1 MTVTSNK
8 IISLT
13 LVLLSVLPQFACSF
27 IVMTPMHPRSLSR
40 VTTARFL
47 SDEQDQAPIEGTP
60 SEIIPQPAAS
70 PPKPKRQLDGLM
82 AAVTRTAPSDT
93 NTPTTNLPFFGEI
106 PIDGSLLVLAPAAV
120 IAVLGFVMSIV
131 VAFNAKDTF
140 VDQLAVLSQEINSA
154 ALAETNSV
162 SDGSCRGLCSSQD
175 QQLEG
180 MRVFMESLARS
191 K

>member
-1 MTVTSNK
+1 MTVISNQFF
-8 IISLT
+8 SFT
-13 LVLLSVLPQFACSF
+13 LILLSVLPQCASSF
-27 IVMTPMHPRSLSR
+27 TVVTPMHPSTLSR
-40 VTTARFL
+40 VNTARFL
-47 SDEQDQAPIEGTP
+47 ADEPDQVPMEEKEPVT
-60 SEIIPQPAAS
+60 IPLPAAS

-82 AAVTRTAPSDT
+82 AAVTRTTPSDT
-93 NTPTTNLPFFGEI
+93 DTPTTNLPFFGEM

-140 VDQLAVLSQEINSA
+140 VDQLTVLSQEINSA
-154 ALAETNSV
+154 ALAKTNSV
-162 SDGSCRGLCSSQD
+162 TDGSCRGLCSSQD

-180 MRVFMESLARS
+180 MRAFMEGLARS

>member
-1 MTVTSNK
+1 MTVTSNQFF
-8 IISLT
+8 SLT
-13 LVLLSVLPQFACSF
+13 LILLSILAQFAFSF
-27 IVMTPMHPRSLSR
+27 TVVTPVYPRSLSR

-47 SDEQDQAPIEGTP
+47 ADEQDQVPIEETP
-60 SEIIPQPAAS
+60 SESIPLPAVS

-82 AAVTRTAPSDT
+82 AAVTRTAPSDS
-93 NTPTTNLPFFGEI
+93 NTPTTNLPFFGEL
-106 PIDGSLLVLAPAAV
+106 PIDGSLLVLAPAAA
-120 IAVLGFVMSIV
+120 IAVLGFVMSVV

-140 VDQLAVLSQEINSA
+140 VDQLTVLSQEINTA
-154 ALAETNSV
+154 ALAKTNSA

-180 MRVFMESLARS
+180 MRIFMESLARS